1 MTPVKARLTEGHRQV
16 SATGLALARNSAMMA
31 PMTAPVRSGPAWA
44 DGAEGKGRGMS
55 GTDIGRI
62 LGTLLGG
69 AQRGGLRP
77 ARRRRRAPAPL
88 FDVRVGGS
96 RTAARAL
103 ATLAGAVLGTVLSG
117 GQAPTAPPRQA
128 PRPSPRPIDVGSAP
142 PPPPGPSGNP
152 LPNPWASPAPKAP
165 ASPPEVEAAGAEDE
179 EALLILRA
187 MISCAKADGAL
198 DAAERSAISDQLDQ
212 AGLDQAARD
221 LVLAEFA
228 RPARVGE
235 IAAAVTDPVLAAQV
249 YAAAFLAAGEVTAA
263 ERAWL
268 EAFAR
273 AAGLDPRAA
282 AEIEKRLTDG

>member
-1 MTPVKARLTEGHRQV
+1 
-16 SATGLALARNSAMMA
+16 
-31 PMTAPVRSGPAWA
+31 
-44 DGAEGKGRGMS
+44 MS
-55 GTDIGRI
+55 GTDFGRI
-62 LGTLLGG
+62 LGALLGG

-117 GQAPTAPPRQA
+117 GQTQAPSAPPRQT
-128 PRPSPRPIDVGSAP
+128 PRSSPRPIDVASAP
-142 PPPPGPSGNP
+142 PPPPGPVGKP
-152 LPNPWASPAPKAP
+152 LPNPWASPAPK
-165 ASPPEVEAAGAEDE
+165 SPPPAPENEATGAEDE

-187 MISCAKADGAL
+187 MISCAKADGTL
-198 DAAERSAISDQLDQ
+198 DAAERAAISDQLDQ

-228 RPARVGE
+228 RPASVAE
-235 IAAAVTDPVLAAQV
+235 IGAAVSDPVLAAQV

-282 AEIEKRLTDG
+282 AEIERRLTED

>member
-1 MTPVKARLTEGHRQV
+1 
-16 SATGLALARNSAMMA
+16 
-31 PMTAPVRSGPAWA
+31 
-44 DGAEGKGRGMS
+44 
-55 GTDIGRI
+55 
-62 LGTLLGG
+62 
-69 AQRGGLRP
+69 
-77 ARRRRRAPAPL
+77 
-88 FDVRVGGS
+88 
-96 RTAARAL
+96 
-103 ATLAGAVLGTVLSG
+103 
-117 GQAPTAPPRQA
+117 
-128 PRPSPRPIDVGSAP
+128 
-142 PPPPGPSGNP
+142 
-152 LPNPWASPAPKAP
+152 
-165 ASPPEVEAAGAEDE
+165 VEAAGAEDE

>member
-1 MTPVKARLTEGHRQV
+1 
-16 SATGLALARNSAMMA
+16 
-31 PMTAPVRSGPAWA
+31 
-44 DGAEGKGRGMS
+44 MS